1 MKNIILVLV
10 ILLISC
16 NPTPTH
22 IEKQREYRVHT
33 SYGSGWDLSSTTVKC
48 DSVKLITP
56 KHARVY
62 VDGVATDLYADVIL
76 VSN

>member
-16 NPTPTH
+16 N
-22 IEKQREYRVHT
+22 EGKQREYKVHT
-33 SYGSGWDLSSTTVKC
+33 SYGSGFNSPSTTVNC

-62 VDGVATDLYADVIL
+62 VDGVATDLYADQIL

>member
-1 MKNIILVLV
+1 MKNIILAL
-10 ILLISC
+10 IFLLFSC
-16 NPTPTH
+16 KT
-22 IEKQREYRVHT
+22 EKRREYKVHT
-33 SYGSGWDLSSTTVKC
+33 IYGSGFNSPSTTVNC

-62 VDGVATDLYADVIL
+62 VDGVATDLYADQIL

>member
-1 MKNIILVLV
+1 MKNIILLIV

-16 NPTPTH
+16 NPAQIH
-22 IEKQREYRVHT
+22 REKQRGYKVHT
-33 SYGSGWDLSSTTVKC
+33 SYGLGLSSTTVNC
-48 DSVKLITP
+48 DSVKMITP

-62 VDGVATDLYADVIL
+62 VDGVATDLYADKIL

>member
-1 MKNIILVLV
+1 MKNIIL
-10 ILLISC
+10 
-16 NPTPTH
+16 
-22 IEKQREYRVHT
+22 VHT

-62 VDGVATDLYADVIL
+62 VDGVATDLYADEIL